1 MQFRRITED
10 YAVSAQIDP
19 QDMQAIKAAG
29 FRSVVCHRPDG
40 EQPGQPSAA
49 AVRAAAEA
57 AGLQFRH
64 IPVASGAPARPDQI
78 AEMRNALAEV
88 DGPVF
93 AYCRSGTR
101 SANIFLAARG

>member
-1 MQFRRITED
+1 MEFRQITED

-40 EQPGQPSAA
+40 EQPGQPSAE

-64 IPVASGAPARPDQI
+64 IPVVSGAPATPEQV
-78 AEMRNALAEV
+78 AEMRRALAEL

-101 SANIFLAARG
+101 STNIFQAAQG